1 MVEIIVQL
9 TFTNSI
15 EISQDSNIYYILS
28 NLCLNTNFTNI
39 FKVKYSYCL
48 VKSKI
53 QLIAITNIMKSAF
66 FTNIYIQLRIFRM
79 NVMELIKKSEISCNY
94 EIGISLIIPAY
105 HEKSRIMKSLDKYIP
120 ILESTEMKYEIIVVI
135 DGNDG
140 TENLL
145 KGIKNLSYY
154 KPVRRLGKGGA
165 VKKGFSLAKYS
176 YIGYV
181 DADGSLTSTD
191 FENILSSM
199 KSSCCTIAS
208 RYLNNSK
215 WINKEPLFNRIS
227 SRGFNFLVNAFFHLN
242 VKDTQCGAKFFNKKV
257 IDRILPAISV
267 RNRTFDVAIL
277 YHVKMAGYRINEI
290 PVTWSHDSNS
300 NMPIKAA
307 IIPMFL
313 TIVAIKLM
321 NSRIKEYVPKFL
333 YKIVSK
339 FNFY

>member
-1 MVEIIVQL
+1 MEYGK
-9 TFTNSI
+9 NSG
-15 EISQDSNIYYILS
+15 
-28 NLCLNTNFTNI
+28 
-39 FKVKYSYCL
+39 
-48 VKSKI
+48 
-53 QLIAITNIMKSAF
+53 IA
-66 FTNIYIQLRIFRM
+66 QQ
-79 NVMELIKKSEISCNY
+79 Y
-94 EIGISLIIPAY
+94 ETGISLIIPAY
-105 HEKSRIMKSLDKYIP
+105 HEKNRIMKSLDKYIP
-120 ILESTEMKYEIIVVI
+120 VLESTGLKYEIIVVI
-135 DGNDG
+135 DGEDG

-145 KGIKNLSYY
+145 NGIKNLSYY
-154 KPVRRLGKGGA
+154 KPAIRLGKGGA

-176 YIGYV
+176 YIGYI
-181 DADGSLTSTD
+181 DADGSLSVRD
-191 FENILSSM
+191 FENLLSSM
-199 KSSCCTIAS
+199 KNNYCTIAS

-227 SRGFNFLVNAFFHLN
+227 SRGFNFLVNAFFRLN

-257 IDRILPAISV
+257 INSILPAISV

-277 YHVKMAGYRINEI
+277 YHVKRAGYKINEM
-290 PVTWSHDSNS
+290 PVTWSHDSDS

-307 IIPMFL
+307 IIPMFV